1 MDAFKKLYP
10 HALAVLGFVIFSC
23 IYFYPAFQG
32 KKIFQSDIVQYTG
45 MAKEQNDFRDSYHTE
60 PYWTNSAFGGMPTY
74 QLGANYPHEYISKLD
89 HLLRFLPRPAD
100 YLFLYFLGFY
110 ILMVVLK
117 VDPLKAF
124 FGSLAFGLSTYL
136 IIILGVGHNA
146 KAHAIAYM
154 PLVLAGVLLVYKK
167 RFVLGGIIT
176 MIGAALEINAN
187 HFQMTYYLL
196 LLLLV
201 VSCFF
206 LYRFIKE
213 KAFLTIGKVFG
224 VFAIAGIFA
233 VGSNATNL
241 LATSEYAKYSTRDKS
256 ELTYNAD
263 GTKNTTKNAMSNDYI
278 TEYSYGI
285 LESLNLIAP
294 RIFGGSNS
302 ENVGTDGAMYE
313 FILSQNVPEEQAKDF
328 VSAMP
333 TYWGDQ
339 PIVAAPAYI
348 GAVVF
353 FLSVLALFVVRRRIK
368 YAFLI
373 AALVSLMLSW
383 GKNFPLLTDFCID
396 YIPMYNKFRAVSSI
410 QVILELCAPVLA
422 VLGLHY
428 FFKADQTR
436 QWKVLWQSSA
446 IALGILVLLFVF
458 KGSFDYSGGSDAY
471 FKESYGPEFLEAL
484 KSDRKSMFL
493 ADLLRSGF
501 FILLVSSLFWLH
513 IKNRLVKNTTVILVG
528 LLMVLDLFFIAKNY
542 VSSNEFVS
550 AREVDVPFQS
560 TEADEMIMS
569 DTTHYRVFEVD
580 GNMSS
585 ARASYFHKSI
595 GGYHA
600 AKPRRM
606 QQLFDYQIAKNNMEV
621 LNMLNVKYV
630 IQSDKEGKQ
639 IPTRNPEANGN
650 AWFVQNVKFVQNPDN
665 EMKALAEI
673 PTKEVAVVNTKE
685 YGDFQLKS
693 NYTKDTLASIQ
704 LNEYKSNE
712 IKYVSNNL
720 HDGLAIF
727 SEMYYENG
735 WNAYVD
741 GVKTPHFRANYVLR
755 ALQIPQGKHTI
766 EFKFEPEVVKTG
778 STIAL
783 ASSLGIVFLVVGGL
797 YYERRKL
804 WFREEK

>member
-1 MDAFKKLYP
+1 
-10 HALAVLGFVIFSC
+10 
-23 IYFYPAFQG
+23 
-32 KKIFQSDIVQYTG
+32 
-45 MAKEQNDFRDSYHTE
+45 
-60 PYWTNSAFGGMPTY
+60 
-74 QLGANYPHEYISKLD
+74 
-89 HLLRFLPRPAD
+89 
-100 YLFLYFLGFY
+100 
-110 ILMVVLK
+110 
-117 VDPLKAF
+117 
-124 FGSLAFGLSTYL
+124 
-136 IIILGVGHNA
+136 
-146 KAHAIAYM
+146 
-154 PLVLAGVLLVYKK
+154 
-167 RFVLGGIIT
+167 
-176 MIGAALEINAN
+176 
-187 HFQMTYYLL
+187 
-196 LLLLV
+196 
-201 VSCFF
+201 
-206 LYRFIKE
+206 
-213 KAFLTIGKVFG
+213 
-224 VFAIAGIFA
+224 
-233 VGSNATNL
+233 
-241 LATSEYAKYSTRDKS
+241 
-256 ELTYNAD
+256 
-263 GTKNTTKNAMSNDYI
+263 
-278 TEYSYGI
+278 
-285 LESLNLIAP
+285 
-294 RIFGGSNS
+294 
-302 ENVGTDGAMYE
+302 
-313 FILSQNVPEEQAKDF
+313 
-328 VSAMP
+328 
-333 TYWGDQ
+333 
-339 PIVAAPAYI
+339 
-348 GAVVF
+348 
-353 FLSVLALFVVRRRIK
+353 
-368 YAFLI
+368 
-373 AALVSLMLSW
+373 
-383 GKNFPLLTDFCID
+383 
-396 YIPMYNKFRAVSSI
+396 
-410 QVILELCAPVLA
+410 LCAPVLA

-685 YGDFQLKS
+685 YCDFQLKS
-693 NYTKDTLASIQ
+693 NYTKDTLANIQ
-704 LNEYKSNE
+704 LKEYKSNQ

-741 GVKTPHFRANYVLR
+741 GSKTPHLRANYVLR
-755 ALQIPQGKHTI
+755 ALQIPPGKHTI
-766 EFKFEPEVVKTG
+766 EFRFEPEVVKTG

-804 WFREEK
+804 WFSKEK